1 MESKYPDRF
10 YKKSIQGREGNI
22 FTRLEAL
29 ESLVQRLQLKDTTT
43 VVNQI
48 ITQGI
53 EFISTS
59 VAGGTND
66 PTDPAFT
73 GIILSKSGQHV
84 NGVLY
89 HFALVID
96 GVVFTGMGDDGAGG
110 VTVSGLNIDA
120 SSNIAILSAIS
131 SLMTGNNNVAIG
143 QDVLED
149 NTSGVDNVGI
159 GQNALLENTSGGE
172 NVAIGIN
179 ALSANTSGLYNVA
192 IGANALDD
200 LEDGDDNTAIGD
212 RALSTLIYGSGN
224 IAIGKYAGVHET
236 DISNRLF
243 VDNRNRGSE
252 SAGRTEALIYGVF
265 DDDPANQELHFNA
278 NVDVNGNFTVN
289 GLPVS
294 GGADLAAIRKSI
306 SIGY

>member
-1 MESKYPDRF
+1 MDRF
-10 YKKSIQGREGNI
+10 YKKAVTGREGNV
-22 FTRLEAL
+22 FTRLDAL

-43 VVNQI
+43 VINQI

-73 GIILSKSGQHV
+73 GIILSKSGQYV

-96 GVVFTGMGDDGAGG
+96 GVVFTGMGDDDAGG

-120 SSNIAILSAIS
+120 NLNVAVLSVISN
-131 SLMTGNNNVAIG
+131 LMTGNNNVAIG

-149 NTSGVDNVGI
+149 NTSGGDNVGI
-159 GQNALLENTSGGE
+159 GQNALLENTSGND
-172 NVAIGIN
+172 NVAIGN
-179 ALSANTSGLYNVA
+179 DALKLNTTGSQNVA
-192 IGANALDD
+192 IGADTISD
-200 LEDGDDNTAIGD
+200 LEEGDDNIAIGD
-212 RALSTLIYGSGN
+212 GALSSIQQGSRN
-224 IAIGKYAGVHET
+224 VAIGKYAGIQET
-236 DISNRLF
+236 NISDRFF
-243 VDNRNRGSE
+243 VDTRNRGSE

-278 NVDVNGNFTVN
+278 NVDVNGVFTVN
-289 GLPVS
+289 GSPVS
-294 GGADLAAIRKSI
+294 GSGLTQAQVMARMS
-306 SIGY
+306 